1 MARVVGALIVTLG
14 VLLGA
19 PSSAAAATATSVV
32 MYSDAGDY
40 IGGGQ
45 HRLYT
50 PANSSITVSG
60 GSEEVDVNVSGG
72 PSGDYFTLDFAAPP
86 GQALAPGVY
95 TDAQRAPFRTAGH
108 PGIDIYGSGRGCNED
123 SGQFEV
129 KDIATDSSGNVT
141 RLWLVY
147 EQHCEGGTAAL
158 FGEVRIAEPVSDAPA
173 TPATAFVRW
182 PAVDPGGAG
191 TAVPVTLVASA
202 PTKVTAVSAKGDQPG
217 DFPLR

>member
-19 PSSAAAATATSVV
+19 PASADAASTTSVV

-50 PANSSITVSG
+50 PGNSSITVSG

-72 PSGDYFTLDFAAPP
+72 PSGDYFTLTFAAPP

-95 TDAQRAPFRTAGH
+95 VDAQRTPFRTAGH

-123 SGQFEV
+123 AGRFEV
-129 KDIATDSSGNVT
+129 KDIGMGADGKVN
-141 RLWLVY
+141 RLWLLY
-147 EQHCEGGTAAL
+147 EHACEGGVAAL
-158 FGEVRIAEPVSDAPA
+158 FGEGRIGE
-173 TPATAFVRW
+173 
-182 PAVDPGGAG
+182 
-191 TAVPVTLVASA
+191 
-202 PTKVTAVSAKGDQPG
+202 
-217 DFPLR
+217 